1 MVVTPR
7 RARRTAPAAKSRR
20 GAVSRQ
26 SQAQRRAR
34 TEQRI
39 IEAFG
44 RIVARDGLYNVRV
57 NYLMREAGV
66 GKRQLYQYFGGLAG
80 VAGAWSRA
88 GMQVPSAPPPPTAPV
103 VLSGHSPAGKLSR
116 VLQRYAESLR
126 GNPVAIAAVQSQL
139 AGPAELTDSLRE
151 VRKALREEQIETF
164 LADPRLRED
173 AYVALYSVLYAAI
186 NYCALRGAS
195 ALPAFNGLNLAKEQD
210 WQRLLGMFRTV
221 AGLVEKGLGG
231 STETGQQPVR
241 HARAGRKKQR
251 STGS

>member
-66 GKRQLYQYFGGLAG
+66 GKRQLYQYFGGLA
-80 VAGAWSRA
+80 A
-88 GMQVPSAPPPPTAPV
+88 APV